1 MTDIRKNTLVNCGLF
16 LNIPPEEVDALLV
29 CLGAEEAGYEKG
41 EIIWHIGDAV
51 RACAVV
57 LSGALRAETLNAA
70 GERSLMAYH
79 TAGALVGDVLMS
91 TPGGT
96 SPVCVSAAEDT
107 TLIYLPFHAI
117 MGGCEKCCSCHL
129 RLRENLIS
137 EIARKF
143 WAQRRRLGYLS
154 AHSLRQRI
162 AMYLMDR
169 SVQTGS
175 ATFSLGGTREDL
187 ADLLGVNRSAL
198 SRELGRMKSEGLL
211 DFYRDTF
218 RILQPEKL
226 AFLAG

>member
-1 MTDIRKNTLVNCGLF
+1 MNRKQKDTLLHCGLF
-16 LNIPPEEVDALLV
+16 QNIPAGEIESLLA
-29 CLGAEEAGYEKG
+29 CLGAEEALYHKNEV
-41 EIIWHIGDAV
+41 IWHIGDSV

-57 LSGALRAETLNAA
+57 LSGALRAESLNAA

-91 TPGGT
+91 TPGGA

-107 TLIYLPFHAI
+107 TLLYLPFSAV
-117 MGGCEKCCSCHL
+117 MGGCEKCCSRHIQ
-129 RLRENLIS
+129 LRENLIS
-137 EIARKF
+137 EIAQKF
-143 WAQRRRLGYLS
+143 WAQRRRIGYLS

-169 SVQTGS
+169 SAQTAS

-218 RILQPEKL
+218 RILQPENL
-226 AFLAG
+226 AILAG